1 MRYLPT
7 VQPGAWFVLPTAF
20 DPDGNVDLASQ
31 SRLAE
36 AAISWGATGLTA
48 LGVMGEAAQLA
59 ADERQAVLETVMS
72 VAGRRVPVL
81 VGCSAPAERL
91 VVGFA
96 EQARL
101 AGASGVMVS
110 APTLMPNVD
119 LLPGFYERVG
129 AGCALPMVVQDEP
142 NATGVSIPVSVLARS
157 MRAAGSTTVKLE
169 DPPTPPKISRLLEEM
184 PEALVFGGLGG
195 VSLLLELRRGAGG
208 TMTGFAFPEV
218 MGAMVDAVA
227 AGASERAAAVFDHF
241 LPLISF
247 EAQPVVGLAIR
258 KEILRRRGVLTTGVT
273 RGQVTVLD
281 AATRADL
288 DDVLRRLELTP
299 ASERLSV

>member
-1 MRYLPT
+1 

-31 SRLAE
+31 SRLVE

-81 VGCSAPAERL
+81 VGCSAQAERL

-101 AGASGVMVS
+101 AGASGVTVS
-110 APTLMPNVD
+110 APTLMRNVD
-119 LLPGFYERVG
+119 LLPGFYQRVG
-129 AGCALPMVVQDEP
+129 AGCALPIVVQDEP

-157 MRAAGSTTVKLE
+157 MRAAGSTAVKLE
-169 DPPTPPKISRLLEEM
+169 DPPTPSKISRLLEEM

-195 VSLLLELRRGAGG
+195 VSLLAELGRGAGG

-218 MGAMVDAVA
+218 MAAIVDAVA
-227 AGASERAAAVFDHF
+227 AGAKRQAAAVFDHF
-241 LPLISF
+241 LPLITF
-247 EAQPVVGLAIR
+247 EGQPVVGLAIR
-258 KEILRRRGVLTTGVT
+258 KEILRRRGVLATGVT
-273 RGQVTVLD
+273 RGQLRLLD
-281 AATRADL
+281 AAGCADL
-288 DDVLRRLELTP
+288 DDVLKRVELTP
-299 ASERLSV
+299 APERLSV

>member
-1 MRYLPT
+1 
-7 VQPGAWFVLPTAF
+7 VKPGAWFVLPTAF
-20 DPDGNVDLASQ
+20 AQNGDLDLASQ
-31 SRLAE
+31 SRVVD

-48 LGVMGEAAQLA
+48 LGLMGEAAHLA
-59 ADERQAVLETVMS
+59 PDERQAVVETVMS
-72 VAGRRVPVL
+72 AAGGRVPVL
-81 VGCSAPAERL
+81 VGCSAQAERL

-110 APTLMPNVD
+110 APSLLRNVD

-129 AGCALPMVVQDEP
+129 AGCQLPVVVQDEP

-157 MRAAGSTTVKLE
+157 LRAVGSTTVKLE

-195 VSLLLELRRGAGG
+195 VSLLAELRRGAGG

-218 MGAMVDAVA
+218 MAVIVDAVA
-227 AGASERAAAVFDHF
+227 DGGFGRAATVFDRF
-241 LPLISF
+241 LPLITF
-247 EAQPVVGLAIR
+247 EGQPVVGLAIR
-258 KEILRRRGVLTTGVT
+258 KELLRRRGVLTTGAT
-273 RGQVTVLD
+273 RGQLRVLD
-281 AATRADL
+281 AATCVDL
-288 DDVLRRLELTP
+288 DDVLQRVGLTP
-299 ASERLSV
+299 GPQRLSV